1 VAGTDS
7 QHRADYDAGAVQRRS
22 RWWIAALTFV
32 VGIVVGVLAVGLLD
46 IRRPDFSSRPGSAPS
61 TTPSPAGGQSV
72 PGAAGAEVNAACL
85 RVINEAHDVSV
96 ILSEVGPAASAV
108 DLQQLDDVV
117 RQLQSIQPRLDRDLA
132 DCNVKADIAPPAAE
146 PSASSTPSPA
156 AEPSASSTP
165 SPAATPTR

>member
-1 VAGTDS
+1 MAGTDS
-7 QHRADYDAGAVQRRS
+7 QHRDDYDAGAGQRRS

-32 VGIVVGVLAVGLLD
+32 VGVVVGVLAVGLLD
-46 IRRPDFSSRPGSAPS
+46 IRTPDFSAPPVSAPS
-61 TTPSPAGGQSV
+61 TAPSPAGGQSV
-72 PGAAGAEVNAACL
+72 PGAASAEVNAACL

-108 DLQQLDDVV
+108 DLQQLDDIV

-132 DCNVKADIAPPAAE
+132 DCKVKADIA
-146 PSASSTPSPA
+146 TPS

>member
-7 QHRADYDAGAVQRRS
+7 QHRANDDAGAVQRRS

-32 VGIVVGVLAVGLLD
+32 VGVVVGVLAVGLLD
-46 IRRPDFSSRPGSAPS
+46 IRRPDFSPPPGSAPS

-72 PGAAGAEVNAACL
+72 PGAASAEVNAACL

-108 DLQQLDDVV
+108 DLQQLDDIV

-132 DCNVKADIAPPAAE
+132 DCKVKTEIA
-146 PSASSTPSPA
+146 TPS

>member
-1 VAGTDS
+1 MAGTDS
-7 QHRADYDAGAVQRRS
+7 QHRADDDAGAVQRRS

-32 VGIVVGVLAVGLLD
+32 VGVVVGVLAVGLLD
-46 IRRPDFSSRPGSAPS
+46 IRRDFSAPPGSAPS
-61 TTPSPAGGQSV
+61 TTPWPAGGQSV
-72 PGAAGAEVNAACL
+72 PGAASAEVNAACL

-132 DCNVKADIAPPAAE
+132 DCNVKADIAPPSAE